1 MDPQLK
7 YIIQWVQAGAPQCK
21 DPRNKLFKALSR
33 SAMIDPN
40 SFKATRNPNSEKL
53 DLKFKMSY
61 SAPDIAALKKKKL
74 VMVRATKELKLSL
87 EPKVDGRVFITH
99 SREMFA
105 LTLEEVLALWNLYLI
120 FSDASKAKL
129 FRKLTQEEIQP

>member
-7 YIIQWVQAGAPQCK
+7 HIIQWVQSGAPHAK
-21 DPRNKLFKALSR
+21 DLRNKLFKIVFR
-33 SAMIDPN
+33 SATIDPN
-40 SFKATRNPNSEKL
+40 SFKVVRIL
-53 DLKFKMSY
+53 DSDRLELRFKMSY
-61 SAPDIAALKKKKL
+61 SAPDIAALKRKKL
-74 VMVRATKELKLSL
+74 VLVRTMRDLKLSL
-87 EPKVDGRVFITH
+87 EPRVDGRVFISH

-129 FRKLTQEEIQP
+129 FQKLIQEETKP

>member
-1 MDPQLK
+1 MDPQLRH
-7 YIIQWVQAGAPQCK
+7 IIQWVQAGAPQCR
-21 DPRNKLFKALSR
+21 DPRLKLFKALSR

-40 SFKATRNPNSEKL
+40 SFKVARVPDSERL
-53 DLKFKMSY
+53 DIKFKMSY

-74 VMVRATKELKLSL
+74 VMVRANKELKLSL
-87 EPKVDGRVFITH
+87 EPKVDGRVFIAH

-120 FSDASKAKL
+120 FSDTSKAKL
-129 FRKLTQEEIQP
+129 FQKLTQEEIQP

>member
-7 YIIQWVQAGAPQCK
+7 HIIQWVQSGAPHAK
-21 DPRNKLFKALSR
+21 DPRNMLFKSLFR
-33 SAMIDPN
+33 SATIDPN
-40 SFKATRNPNSEKL
+40 SFKAVHTPDSERL
-53 DLKFKMSY
+53 ELKFKMSY

-129 FRKLTQEEIQP
+129 FQKLTQEEIQP